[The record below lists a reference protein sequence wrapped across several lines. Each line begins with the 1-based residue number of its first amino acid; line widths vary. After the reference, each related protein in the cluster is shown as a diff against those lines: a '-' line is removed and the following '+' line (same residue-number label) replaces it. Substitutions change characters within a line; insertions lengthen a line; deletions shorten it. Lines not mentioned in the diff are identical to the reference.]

1 GGRGMTAARAIEI
14 LTPGRTRYSPAEY
27 EKALELAREALRYWM
42 ANSMAPALLDMRERE
57 AKP

>member
-1 GGRGMTAARAIEI
+1 MTAARAIEI
-14 LTPGRTRYSPAEY
+14 LTPGSTRYSPAEY

-42 ANSMAPALLDMRERE
+42 SSSMAPALLDLRERE

>member
-1 GGRGMTAARAIEI
+1 MTAERAIEI

-42 ANSMAPALLDMRERE
+42 ANSMAPALMDLRERE